1 VKPVVVDP
9 SASKDVRYQD
19 LGLSLEALLEG
30 ETDAIANLANAS
42 GLLAQ
47 ALERINWCGFY
58 LWRDDEL
65 VLGPFQGKPA
75 CVRIP
80 LGQGVCG
87 TAAQRRETIV
97 VADVEAFPG
106 HITCDPASRSE
117 IVVPILEKGE
127 LRGVL
132 DIDAPE
138 KNRFDLEDRAG
149 LERFVQVLIPRVD
162 WKKL

>member
-1 VKPVVVDP
+1 VRSVTVDP
-9 SASKDVRYQD
+9 TASKDIRFRD
-19 LGLSLEALLEG
+19 LARSLEALLEG
-30 ETDAIANLANAS
+30 ETDAVANLANAS

-47 ALERINWCGFY
+47 SLERINWCGFY
-58 LWRDDEL
+58 LWRKSEL

-75 CVRIP
+75 CVRIA

-87 TAAQRRETIV
+87 TAAERRETIV

-138 KNRFDLEDRAG
+138 KNRFDEEDRVG
-149 LERFVQVLIPRVD
+149 LERFVQVLIPHVD